1 MVNHHVKVGMQKQ
14 LNARDINLE
23 FLVAIRTNLH
33 MNDNNG
39 LCQILVSANAFLEV
53 VEARHAVALAQIAEQ
68 EQLLVCPVSEEAVHL
83 FYHYIVV
90 VLSVQVVV
98 Y

>member
-1 MVNHHVKVGMQKQ
+1 
-14 LNARDINLE
+14 
-23 FLVAIRTNLH
+23 

-68 EQLLVCPVSEEAVHL
+68 EQLLVCAVSEEAVHL
-83 FYHYIVV
+83 FYHDVVV

-98 Y
+98 YQYLRVLHAEFSELLSGFREQSQC

>member
-1 MVNHHVKVGMQKQ
+1 
-14 LNARDINLE
+14 
-23 FLVAIRTNLH
+23 

-68 EQLLVCPVSEEAVHL
+68 EQLLVCAVSEEAVHL
-83 FYHYIVV
+83 FNGNLIVMSPV
-90 VLSVQVVV
+90 QMIVDLYQGSFDAKLSQLFTLFGE
-98 Y
+98 